1 MRRFFSLSLA
11 LLALFSLVASFALGQ
26 STEAALTKRL
36 AGRQFLLRGCWQSAN
51 LWFTADG
58 RPLND
63 YPELPFALAG
73 VKVDRIKL
81 LKNGLQIEAHRMGL
95 EIDAKARGAV
105 RWVPITLTDPP
116 NDHAATEPLQFHI
129 SPPSSGDFAAALDA
143 IFADSVND
151 LAPRLP
157 VYWQTAATQFF
168 GQNEPPL
175 PEASRLHGPDLKHY
189 ASLGAFSGQDQN
201 QTASGS
207 STQPILL
214 SGANPD
220 FTPAARRLK
229 YAAVV
234 IVRFTVNADGSVS
247 KPQIAQPA
255 GLGLDE
261 AAVAAVLQYRF
272 RPATVNGKPQPTE
285 IGTAI
290 RFALKN

>member
-1 MRRFFSLSLA
+1 MRRFFSLSTA
-11 LLALFSLVASFALGQ
+11 LLALLCLTIFARGQ
-26 STEAALTKRL
+26 STEAALGKRL
-36 AGRQFLLRGCWQSAN
+36 SGRQFLLRGCWQGAN

-63 YPELPFALAG
+63 YPELPFTLSG

-95 EIDAKARGAV
+95 EIAAKARGAI
-105 RWVPITLTDPP
+105 RWVPITLTDAPA
-116 NDHAATEPLQFHI
+116 DRTGAEPLQFHI
-129 SPPSSGDFAAALDA
+129 SPPASGDYAAALDA

-157 VYWQTAATQFF
+157 AYWQTAATQLF

-175 PEASRLHGPDLKHY
+175 PEASRLRGPDLKHY
-189 ASLGAFSGQDQN
+189 ASLGTFSGQDQAQPAQS
-201 QTASGS
+201 QTV
-207 STQPILL
+207 STQPVLL

-234 IVRFTVNADGSVS
+234 IVRFIVNTDGSVS

-272 RPATVNGKPQPTE
+272 RPGTVSGKPQSTE

-290 RFALKN
+290 RFALH

>member
-1 MRRFFSLSLA
+1 MRRFFSLSTA
-11 LLALFSLVASFALGQ
+11 LLALFWLAFSSAHGQ
-26 STEAALTKRL
+26 STEPALGKRL
-36 AGRQFLLRGCWQSAN
+36 AGRQFLLRGCWQGAN

-63 YPELPFALAG
+63 YPELPFTLAG
-73 VKVDRIKL
+73 VKIDRIKL

-95 EIDAKARGAV
+95 EIDAKARGAI
-105 RWVPITLTDPP
+105 RWVPITLADAPADRTG
-116 NDHAATEPLQFHI
+116 TEPIQFHI
-129 SPPSSGDFAAALDA
+129 SPPASGDYAAALDA
-143 IFADSVND
+143 IFADSVNE

-157 VYWQTAATQFF
+157 AYWQTAATQLF

-175 PEASRLHGPDLKHY
+175 PEASRLRGPDLKHY
-189 ASLGAFSGQDQN
+189 TSLGTFSGQDQA
-201 QTASGS
+201 QPASSGN
-207 STQPILL
+207 TQPTLL

-247 KPQIAQPA
+247 KPQIAQPV

-272 RPATVNGKPQPTE
+272 RPGTVNGKPQSTE

-290 RFALKN
+290 RFALH

>member
-1 MRRFFSLSLA
+1 MRRFFSLSTA
-11 LLALFSLVASFALGQ
+11 LLALFCLAIFAQGQ
-26 STEAALTKRL
+26 STEAALGKRL
-36 AGRQFLLRGCWQSAN
+36 IGRQFLLRGCWQGAN

-63 YPELPFALAG
+63 YPELPFTLAG
-73 VKVDRIKL
+73 VKIDHIKL

-105 RWVPITLTDPP
+105 RWVPITLADGPVDRTG
-116 NDHAATEPLQFHI
+116 AEPLQFHI
-129 SPPSSGDFAAALDA
+129 SPPVSGDYTAALDA
-143 IFADSVND
+143 IFADSVNE

-157 VYWQTAATQFF
+157 AYWQTAATQFF
-168 GQNEPPL
+168 GQNEAPL
-175 PEASRLHGPDLKHY
+175 PEAFRLHGPDLKHY
-189 ASLGAFSGQDQN
+189 ASLGTFSGQDPAQA
-201 QTASGS
+201 ASGN
-207 STQPILL
+207 TAQPTLL

-220 FTPAARRLK
+220 FTPAARRLR

-272 RPATVNGKPQPTE
+272 RPASVSGTPQPVE

-290 RFALKN
+290 RFALGN

>member
-1 MRRFFSLSLA
+1 MRRFFSLSVA
-11 LLALFSLVASFALGQ
+11 LLALFSLTGSSAVAQ

-36 AGRQFLLRGCWQSAN
+36 SGRQFLLRGCWQGAN

-63 YPELPFALAG
+63 YPELPFTLAG
-73 VKVDRIKL
+73 VKIDHIKL
-81 LKNGLQIEAHRMGL
+81 LKNGLQLEGHRMGL
-95 EIDAKARGAV
+95 EIDAKARGAI
-105 RWVPITLTDPP
+105 RWVPILTLAEAPADRSG
-116 NDHAATEPLQFHI
+116 AEPLQFHI
-129 SPPSSGDFAAALDA
+129 SPPSSGDYAAALDA

-157 VYWQTAATQFF
+157 IYWQTAATQFF
-168 GQNEPPL
+168 GHNEPPL
-175 PEASRLHGPDLKHY
+175 PEASRLRGPDLKHY
-189 ASLGAFSGQDQN
+189 ASLGTFSGQDQN
-201 QTASGS
+201 QTTSGS
-207 STQPILL
+207 STQPTLL

-272 RPATVNGKPQPTE
+272 RPGMVNGKPQATE

-290 RFALKN
+290 RFQMH

>member
-1 MRRFFSLSLA
+1 MRRFFSLSTA
-11 LLALFSLVASFALGQ
+11 LLALFCLTLSARGQ
-26 STEAALTKRL
+26 STEVALGKRL
-36 AGRQFLLRGCWQSAN
+36 AGRQFLLRGCWQGAN

-63 YPELPFALAG
+63 YPELPFTLAG

-95 EIDAKARGAV
+95 EIDAKAHGAV
-105 RWVPITLTDPP
+105 RWVPITLADTPADRTG
-116 NDHAATEPLQFHI
+116 AEPLQFHI
-129 SPPSSGDFAAALDA
+129 SPPASGDYAAALDA
-143 IFADSVND
+143 IFADNVNE

-157 VYWQTAATQFF
+157 AYWQTAATQFF
-168 GQNEPPL
+168 GQNEAPL
-175 PEASRLHGPDLKHY
+175 PEASRLRGPDLKHY
-189 ASLGAFSGQDQN
+189 ATLGTFTGQDQAQPAPGN
-201 QTASGS
+201 T
-207 STQPILL
+207 TQPTLL

-272 RPATVNGKPQPTE
+272 RPGMVNGKPQASE

-290 RFALKN
+290 RFALH